1 MKNKILTFLDKLGI
15 SFGDLIDITPRG
27 VTYSRNKLVKKCFIV
42 SKRKDRDNLKLY
54 FKNIDKDLF
63 LARKK
68 IDDEQIN
75 Q

>member
-1 MKNKILTFLDKLGI
+1 MKNKILTFLDRIWI
-15 SFGDLIDITPRG
+15 SWGDLIDITTRG
-27 VTYSRNKLVKKCFIV
+27 VAYSRNKLAKKCFIV
-42 SKRKDRDNLKLY
+42 IKRKDRDNFKLY
-54 FKNIDKDLF
+54 FKYIDEDLS